1 MKRTIGFL
9 MIALL
14 LVLGYSFVAVAQE
27 DNSQEAATEE
37 DTTTETVV
45 LPPPPIE
52 KKPDSPEAYD
62 INYSYDPSG
71 RRDPFESLLGGTKSK
86 SASIPKGAL
95 TVTDAKV
102 VGITHAKEG
111 FVAIIMGSDKKARF
125 MKEGDKLYD
134 GQIISIEEDRVIF
147 RQDLTD
153 DALAAPG
160 LKSKEVI
167 KRLHPVQEGTQ

>member
-9 MIALL
+9 VVS
-14 LVLGYSFVAVAQE
+14 LVFLVGYASVGIAQE
-27 DNSQEAATEE
+27 ADENAVVEE
-37 DTTTETVV
+37 ETTTETVI
-45 LPPPPIE
+45 LPPPSIE

-62 INYSYDPSG
+62 INYSFDAGG
-71 RRDPFESLLGGTKSK
+71 RRDPFLSLLGGTKSK

-95 TVTDAKV
+95 TVSDAKV
-102 VGITHAKEG
+102 VGITQAKEG
-111 FVAIIMGSDKKARF
+111 FVAIIIGSDKKARF

-167 KRLHPVQEGTQ
+167 KRLHPVQEGT